1 LNGSRLSQW
10 DVASGVRRVGY
21 RDCKVHRRCDVAVCA
36 SGLMSAHE
44 YEAMLCPVLSRAS
57 SPVAIPAQI
66 STTWRG
72 LFGMLYGRTCVS
84 VGSCGQDGWDGSD
97 KAGEVGEFQFG
108 EGVSVERGRGGGFG
122 GGVVGCRTGVGVGKS
137 SM

>member
-1 LNGSRLSQW
+1 M
-10 DVASGVRRVGY
+10 
-21 RDCKVHRRCDVAVCA
+21 HRRCDVAVCA

-44 YEAMLCPVLSRAS
+44 YEATLWPVLSRAS

-72 LFGMLYGRTCVS
+72 LSGMLYGRTCVS
-84 VGSCGQDGWDGSD
+84 VGSCGQDGWNGSD
-97 KAGEVGEFQFG
+97 RAGDVSEVQFG
-108 EGVSVERGRGGGFG
+108 EGVSAERGRRGGFG
-122 GGVVGCRTGVGVGKS
+122 GGVVGCLTGVGVGKS